1 MKKYIAIFL
10 CIICLLQFTACKP
23 AGQGSGAK
31 KEPGSQA
38 SKGLATGTINSFE
51 DFTQRLDE
59 EFEIIETQ
67 APDGTM
73 GAELVKPEEEPIGP
87 VVKDPVIPSVDT
99 VTPDPDTPETN
110 DPEPETPVTPEPD
123 TPGTIEPTPPSQEEP
138 GVSPG
143 NPGTGTT
150 TPEKPTYTYTTGQTH
165 RELPYTQRYLYN
177 TLNSKQKEWYRKI
190 DVAVKNLADKV
201 ELDRSIEDGKN
212 YYIYFLY
219 MLDNPE
225 HFYLTN
231 TVGYYTSGNN
241 GGLILGYSDGTLVSG
256 FEIGDATQALR
267 DGIRAKQAKFN
278 AAVEK
283 IISTIPADAPD
294 VWKELLIYDRLIID
308 SHYNTNA
315 QYKEMADDDWSAYG
329 VLIHKTGVCESYTEA
344 FQLLCLKVGI
354 KCTGIMGYAGGGG
367 HKWNAV
373 ELDGQWYACDITF
386 DDPIGGKEGQTR
398 HAYFNLTSAQM
409 TELEHTPDT
418 SDCPIPNCT
427 GTKYSYANYFSK

>member
-1 MKKYIAIFL
+1 MKKYLIWLQILALLLTLSACSVPPMDSAQNIAGNSESTS
-10 CIICLLQFTACKP
+10 FT
-23 AGQGSGAK
+23 
-31 KEPGSQA
+31 ENI
-38 SKGLATGTINSFE
+38 TSFE
-51 DFTQRLDE
+51 DFTEKLEE

-73 GAELVKPEEEPIGP
+73 GAELVKPEEKPELP

-99 VTPDPDTPETN
+99 VTPEPEPN
-110 DPEPETPVTPEPD
+110 DPAPPVQPDNPTVEPETPNT
-123 TPGTIEPTPPSQEEP
+123 GTEEPTLPNYS
-138 GVSPG
+138 G
-143 NPGTGTT
+143 
-150 TPEKPTYTYTTGQTH
+150 TTGQTH
-165 RELPYTQRYLYN
+165 TELHYTQRYLYN

-190 DVAVKNLADKV
+190 DMAVKNLDDRVA
-201 ELDRSIEDGKN
+201 LDYSIQDGKN

-231 TVGYYTSGNN
+231 TVGIYTEGTTK
-241 GGLILGYSDGTLVSG
+241 GGLILGYSDGVNVCGYELG
-256 FEIGDATQALR
+256 NATKALR

-278 AAVEK
+278 AAVEA
-283 IISTIPADAPD
+283 IISTIPTDIPA
-294 VWKELLIYDRLIID
+294 VEKELMIYDRIIID

-354 KCTGIMGYAGGGG
+354 KCIGIMGTADGGD
-367 HKWNAV
+367 HKWCAV

-398 HAYFNLTSAQM
+398 HKYFNLTSGEMAA
-409 TELEHTPDT
+409 LAHIPDT
-418 SDCPIPNCT
+418 SDCPVPNCT
-427 GTKYSYANYFSK
+427 GTKYSYTNYFAGK